1 MGRVATMLTT
11 AASQRVRG
19 QRLRTERGAN
29 RGRVGV
35 EDCACDRSNSEQ
47 GMGAERRARGL
58 PRERAGCTEQ
68 QQLAA
73 VVMLAASGVG
83 AAEEES
89 VARLLA
95 RNGCREYG
103 VARWPLAGGRAG
115 PTFEDEASPA
125 TRY

>member
-1 MGRVATMLTT
+1 MDEARPGFDQRRAGDEVGRVATMLTT

-83 AAEEES
+83 AAGGGVS
-89 VARLLA
+89 VTTLSPQRLQ
-95 RNGCREYG
+95 GVWCRKMA
-103 VARWPLAGGRAG
+103 VSWR
-115 PTFEDEASPA
+115 
-125 TRY
+125 